1 MQKLTFLFL
10 LVFSA
15 LTNFAQTYS
24 PEVLQI
30 IKRVE
35 NSLAPATIYGDTIP
49 SVNLESRMKETHIM
63 GLSIAVIK
71 DYKIQW
77 AKGYGW
83 ADVESKRMVSANTR
97 FQAASISKSLNS
109 MGQLKLVQQGKIDGE
124 ADINNYLKSWMF
136 PYDSVTGTKKITLFQ
151 LLSHTA
157 GLDIHGFPGYKRI
170 DAMPTLPQILNG
182 EKPANTKKVRSLFAA
197 GTKFKYSGGGTTISQ
212 QMLMDITGQ
221 DYAGFM
227 EKEVLKPLGMM
238 HSSYH
243 QPPADTAEL
252 ATGYY
257 GDGKPVKGKYHVYP
271 EQAAAGLWTTPS
283 DLALYIIEC
292 QLALQGKSSKVLSKE
307 MMQKRMTPY
316 IDSNAALGVFIEQKG
331 IRKFFNHNGGN
342 EAFLC
347 NSYGSLEG
355 GDGVVIMINGDNF
368 AVISELTNSVARVYN
383 WEGFYKPQ
391 FRKKITPPADT
402 LTALVGN
409 YQMNKDT
416 ITLKLCPEGLCI
428 QQNKQPANGYACMFQ
443 DNHSFTIREVDN
455 AKFTVLYDAGGKV
468 EALELKQG
476 GMTLKLPRME

>member
-1 MQKLTFLFL
+1 MRTAFTLCLLFIL
-10 LVFSA
+10 QITASA
-15 LTNFAQTYS
+15 QNYS
-24 PEVLQI
+24 QEVLQL
-30 IKRVE
+30 IKQVE
-35 NSLAPATIYGDTIP
+35 NSLAPSTIYGDTIP
-49 SVNLESRMKETHIM
+49 LLNIDERMKATGIQ
-63 GLSIAVIK
+63 GLGIAVIK
-71 DYKIQW
+71 NYKIQW

-83 ADVESKRMVSANTR
+83 ADVESKRKVNTETR

-124 ADINNYLKSWMF
+124 ADINTYLKTWKF
-136 PYDSVTGTKKITLFQ
+136 PYDSLTGSKKINLFQ

-157 GLDIHGFPGYKRI
+157 GLDIHGFPGYKKT
-170 DAMPTLPQILNG
+170 DALPTIPQILNG

-197 GTKFKYSGGGTTISQ
+197 GTKFQYSGGGTTITQ

-221 DYAGFM
+221 DYAGYM

-238 HSSYH
+238 HSSYR
-243 QPPADTAEL
+243 QPPTDTADL

-257 GDGKPVKGKYHVYP
+257 EDGKPVKGKYHVYP

-292 QLALQGKSSKVLSKE
+292 QLALQGKSAKVLNQS
-307 MMQKRMTPY
+307 MMQKRLTPY

-355 GDGVVIMINGDNF
+355 GDGVVIMINGENF

-383 WEGFYKPQ
+383 WEGFFKPE
-391 FRKKITPPADT
+391 FRKKINPPADT
-402 LTALVGN
+402 LNALVGN
-409 YQMNKDT
+409 YLMNRDT

-428 QQNKQPANGYACMFQ
+428 QQNKQPANGYACLFQ
-443 DNHSFTIREVDN
+443 DNHSFTIREVGN
-455 AKFTVLYDAGGKV
+455 AAFTVQYNAAGKV
-468 EALELKQG
+468 EGLELKQG
-476 GMTLKLPRME
+476 GMTLKLPRIE

>member
-1 MQKLTFLFL
+1 MQKLILLFL
-10 LVFSA
+10 LVFSPFI
-15 LTNFAQTYS
+15 NFAQNYS
-24 PEVLQI
+24 EEVLQL

-35 NSLAPATIYGDTIP
+35 NSLAPQIIYGDTIP
-49 SVNLESRMKETHIM
+49 SVNLEARMKETHIM

-83 ADVESKRMVSANTR
+83 ADVESKRMVDINTR

-124 ADINNYLKSWMF
+124 ADINNYLKSWKF
-136 PYDSVTGTKKITLFQ
+136 PYDSLTGIKKINLFQ

-157 GLDIHGFPGYKRI
+157 GLDIHGFPGYNRT
-170 DAMPTLPQILNG
+170 DALPTLPQILNG
-182 EKPANTKKVRSLFAA
+182 EKPANTKKVHSLFAA
-197 GTKFKYSGGGTTISQ
+197 GTKFQYSGGGTTISQ
-212 QMLMDITGQ
+212 LMLMDITGQ

-238 HSSYH
+238 HSSYQ
-243 QPPADTAEL
+243 QPPADTAWL

-257 GDGKPVKGKYHVYP
+257 ESGKPVKGKYHVYP

-292 QLALQGKSSKVLSKE
+292 QLALIGKSSKVLSKE

-355 GDGVVIMINGDNF
+355 GDGVVIMINGENF

-402 LTALVGN
+402 LAALVGN
-409 YQMNKDT
+409 YQMDKDT
-416 ITLKLCPEGLCI
+416 INLKLCPEGLCI
-428 QQNKQPANGYACMFQ
+428 QQNGQPVNGFACIFQ
-443 DNHSFTIREVDN
+443 DNHSFTIREVGN
-455 AKFTVLYDAGGKV
+455 AVFTVLYNTAGKV
-468 EALELKQG
+468 EALELKQE
-476 GMTLKLPRME
+476 GMTLRLPRLK

>member
-1 MQKLTFLFL
+1 MQKLSFVFL
-10 LVFSA
+10 LAFSA

-24 PEVLQI
+24 PEVLQL

-35 NSLAPATIYGDTIP
+35 NSLAPNLIYGDTIP
-49 SVNLESRMKETHIM
+49 AVNIEARMKETHIM
-63 GLSIAVIK
+63 GLTIAVIK
-71 DYKIQW
+71 DYKVQW

-83 ADVESKRMVSANTR
+83 ADVESKRMVNATTR

-109 MGQLKLVQQGKIDGE
+109 MGQLKLVQEDKIDGE
-124 ADINNYLKSWMF
+124 ADINNYLKSWKF
-136 PYDSVTGTKKITLFQ
+136 PYDSLTGTRKISLFQ

-157 GLDIHGFPGYKRI
+157 GLDIHGFPGYERS
-170 DAMPTLPQILNG
+170 DPMPTIPQILNG
-182 EKPANTKKVRSLFAA
+182 EKPANTQRVRSLFAA
-197 GTKFKYSGGGTTISQ
+197 GTKFKYSGGGTTITQ

-221 DYAGFM
+221 DYASFM

-238 HSSYH
+238 HSSYR
-243 QPPADTAEL
+243 QPPTDTAEL

-257 GDGKPVKGKYHVYP
+257 EDGKPVKGKYHVYP

-292 QLALQGKSSKVLSKE
+292 QLALQGKSAKVLNQA

-316 IDSNAALGVFIEQKG
+316 IDSNAALGVFIEQRG
-331 IRKFFNHNGGN
+331 SQKFFNHNGGN

-347 NSYGSLEG
+347 TSYGSLEG
-355 GDGVVIMINGDNF
+355 GDGVVIMINGENF
-368 AVISELTNSVARVYN
+368 AVIGELMNSVARVYN

-391 FRKKITPPADT
+391 FRKKVTPPADT
-402 LTALVGN
+402 LAALVGN

-416 ITLKLCPEGLCI
+416 ITLKLCDEGLCI

-443 DNHSFTIREVDN
+443 DNHSFGVREVGN
-455 AKFTVLYDAGGKV
+455 AAFTVLYNAAGKV
-468 EALELKQG
+468 EGLQLKQG
-476 GMTLKLPRME
+476 GMTIKLPRIE

>member
-1 MQKLTFLFL
+1 MQKLLVSFLFL
-10 LVFSA
+10 VST

-24 PEVLQI
+24 PEVLQL

-35 NSLAPATIYGDTIP
+35 NSMAPAIVYGDTIP
-49 SVNLESRMKETHIM
+49 SINLELRMKETHIM

-83 ADVESKRMVSANTR
+83 ADVESKRKVSTNTR

-109 MGQLKLVQQGKIDGE
+109 MGQLTLVQQGKIDGE
-124 ADINNYLKSWMF
+124 ADINNYLKSWKF
-136 PYDSVTGTKKITLFQ
+136 PYDSLTGAKKISLFQ

-157 GLDIHGFPGYKRI
+157 GLDIHGFPGYERTDKL
-170 DAMPTLPQILNG
+170 PTLPQILNG
-182 EKPANTKKVRSLFAA
+182 EKPANTKKVYSLFAA
-197 GTKFKYSGGGTTISQ
+197 GTKFEYSGGGTTISQ
-212 QMLMDITGQ
+212 LMLMDITGR
-221 DYAGFM
+221 DYADFM
-227 EKEVLKPLGMM
+227 EKEVLKPIGML
-238 HSSYH
+238 HSSYR
-243 QPPADTAEL
+243 QPPTDTMEL

-257 GDGKPVKGKYHVYP
+257 ENGKPVKGKYHVYP

-292 QLALQGKSSKVLSKE
+292 QLTLQGKSSKVLNKE

-331 IRKFFNHNGGN
+331 SRKFFNHNGGN

-347 NSYGSLEG
+347 NSYGSLQG
-355 GDGVVIMINGDNF
+355 GDGVVIMINGENF
-368 AVISELTNSVARVYN
+368 VVISELTNSVAKVYN
-383 WEGFYKPQ
+383 WEGFYKPEL
-391 FRKKITPPADT
+391 RKKITPPADT

-416 ITLKLCPEGLCI
+416 ITLKRCAEGLCV
-428 QQNKQPANGYACMFQ
+428 QQNKQPANGYACIFQ
-443 DNHSFTIREVDN
+443 DNHSFTISEVGN
-455 AKFTVLYDAGGKV
+455 AAFTVLYNAAGKV

-476 GMTLKLPRME
+476 GMTIRLPRM

>member
-1 MQKLTFLFL
+1 M
-10 LVFSA
+10 LVCST
-15 LTNFAQTYS
+15 LTNYAQTYS
-24 PEVLQI
+24 KEVLQLI
-30 IKRVE
+30 QLVE
-35 NSLAPATIYGDTIP
+35 NSLAPAIIYGDTIP
-49 SVNLESRMKETHIM
+49 SSNLEARMKATNIT

-83 ADVESKRMVSANTR
+83 ADVESKKRVNPNTR
-97 FQAASISKSLNS
+97 FQAASISKSINS
-109 MGQLKLVQQGKIDGE
+109 MGQLKLVQQGKVDGE
-124 ADINNYLKSWMF
+124 ADINNYLKSWKF
-136 PYDSVTGTKKITLFQ
+136 PYDSLTGTKKINLFQ

-157 GLDIHGFPGYKRI
+157 GLDIHGFPGYKRT

-182 EKPANTKKVRSLFAA
+182 EKPANTRKVHSLFAA

-212 QMLMDITGQ
+212 QLLMDVTGQ

-227 EKEVLKPLGMM
+227 EKEVLKPLGMF
-238 HSSYH
+238 HSSYQ
-243 QPPADTAEL
+243 QPPSDTADL

-331 IRKFFNHNGGN
+331 VRKFFNHNGGN

-347 NSYGSLEG
+347 NSYVSLEG

-383 WEGFYKPQ
+383 WEGFYTPE

-402 LTALVGN
+402 LAAMAGN
-409 YQMNKDT
+409 YQLNKDT

-428 QQNKQPANGYACMFQ
+428 QQNNQPANGFACIFQ
-443 DNHSFTIREVDN
+443 DNRNFTILEVGN
-455 AKFTVLYDAGGKV
+455 AAFKVLYNADGKV

-476 GMTLKLPRME
+476 GMTIRLPKMK